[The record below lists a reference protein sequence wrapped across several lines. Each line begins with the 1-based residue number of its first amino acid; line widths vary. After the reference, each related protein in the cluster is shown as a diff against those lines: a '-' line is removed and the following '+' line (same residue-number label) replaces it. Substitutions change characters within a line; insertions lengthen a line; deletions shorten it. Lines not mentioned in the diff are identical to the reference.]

1 MIPERRKEISSRS
14 QLEHI
19 MGEIRNCP
27 HQEENPGL
35 DLSDTNLFGID
46 LMRLTAATAMRT
58 TARRTGSPCSSATCG
73 TRVSS
78 PSGRRKA

>member
-19 MGEIRNCP
+19 MEDIKSCP
-27 HQEENPGL
+27 HQKENSGL

-46 LMRLTAATAMRT
+46 LTRKRE
-58 TARRTGSPCSSATCG
+58 RIRPSSSAT
-73 TRVSS
+73 
-78 PSGRRKA
+78 PS